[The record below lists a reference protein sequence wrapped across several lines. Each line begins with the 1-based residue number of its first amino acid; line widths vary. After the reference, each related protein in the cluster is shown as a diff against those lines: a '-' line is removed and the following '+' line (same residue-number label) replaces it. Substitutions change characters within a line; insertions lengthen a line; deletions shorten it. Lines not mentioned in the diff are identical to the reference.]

1 MKRIIY
7 KQYFRCSTQ
16 TDAIAGVFGSELKL
30 VANTIVFNGLRNSDG
45 TYSSVPSWFTQVNGF
60 PLYDTYWIMT
70 PPSESGTSYSFSW
83 TVEYKDQTEA
93 EILVNLAMLDYCE
106 TELGC
111 NTPTERKP
119 LTMLL
124 WLNRE
129 GGYDYF
135 PFNGRKSF
143 TVTIPDAGK
152 YVDSD
157 YTQRNNERRGVY
169 NGEILTTG
177 NVPEIAL
184 DLLQSLKESIQVY
197 LVENPLD
204 TGEQIY
210 HPVIL
215 QDGDF
220 TKKKSGDKR
229 FDLAVK
235 LYYSTERQIQT
246 Q

>member
-7 KQYFRCSTQ
+7 KQYFRCSNQ
-16 TDAIAGVFGSELKL
+16 NDPIAGLFGAELKL
-30 VANTIVFNGLRNSDG
+30 VAYTITFNGLRNSDG
-45 TYSSVPSWFTQVNGF
+45 TYSSVPAWFTQVNGF
-60 PLYDTYWIMT
+60 PVYDTYWIMT
-70 PPSESGTSYSFSW
+70 PPSEMNTNYSFSW
-83 TVEYKDQTEA
+83 TVVYRDQTEA
-93 EILVNLAMLDYCE
+93 ELLVNLSMLDYCE
-106 TELGC
+106 TVLGC

-129 GGYDYF
+129 GGYSYF

-143 TVTIPDAGK
+143 NVTIPDAGK
-152 YVDSD
+152 YVDNN

-169 NGEILTTG
+169 NGEVLTTG
-177 NVPEIAL
+177 DIPEIAL

-204 TGEQIY
+204 AGEQIY

-220 TKKKSGDKR
+220 TKRKTGDKR
-229 FDLAVK
+229 FDVTVK

>member
-7 KQYFRCSTQ
+7 KHYFRCATQ
-16 TDAIAGVFGSELKL
+16 DTPITGLFGSELKL
-30 VANTIVFNGLRNSDG
+30 VANTITFNGLRNSDG
-45 TYSSVPSWFTQVNGF
+45 TYSAAPAWFTQVNGF
-60 PLYDTYWIMT
+60 PVTDTFWIMT
-70 PPSESGTSYSFSW
+70 PPSESNTNYSFSW

-93 EILVNLAMLDYCE
+93 ELLVNLSMLDYCE
-106 TELGC
+106 TVLGC
-111 NTPTERKP
+111 DTPTTRKP

-129 GGYDYF
+129 GGYDFF

-143 TVTIPDAGK
+143 EVTIPDAGK
-152 YVDSD
+152 YIDVERV
-157 YTQRNNERRGVY
+157 QRNNQRKGVY

-177 NVPEIAL
+177 DIPEISL

-197 LVENPLD
+197 LVENPLEV
-204 TGEQIY
+204 GEQIY

-220 TKKKSGDKR
+220 TKRKTGDKR
-229 FDLAVK
+229 FDVTVR